1 MGGLCKEMA
10 NQMNTQMTGKVR
22 MAGDNAGGVTVQVHL
37 GDETL
42 TLLAPG
48 GTEIGTW
55 PLSDVG
61 ISSRPD
67 GFHLRIEG
75 EEVILTTDDDARFAL
90 ELGITTPTNR
100 LARMMA
106 KLRDETAARAAEGEE
121 TPLTVDLTEGA
132 GITFPELHA
141 PVPSRRES
149 RLSDGLPYLGALV
162 VAASVVAFLASVVAI
177 AGGRAISFP
186 GDIPAWPAM
195 LAASL
200 ILAAGGFSAFN
211 THGKGR
217 VGIGVGIALGLV
229 VILLT
234 AGRMDDIGLI
244 GEALLG
250 FTLAVVASGVLL
262 AIDTAGRNGF
272 D

>member
-1 MGGLCKEMA
+1 
-10 NQMNTQMTGKVR
+10 MNTQLTGKVR
-22 MAGDNAGGVTVQVHL
+22 MADDVAGGVTVQVHL
-37 GDETL
+37 GEETL

-55 PLSDVG
+55 PLAEVG
-61 ISSRPD
+61 IASRPD

-106 KLRDETAARAAEGEE
+106 KLRDETAAEE
-121 TPLTVDLTEGA
+121 ASDSDTEVTVDLTEEMA
-132 GITFPELHA
+132 GIAYQEWEA
-141 PVPSRRES
+141 PVISRRES
-149 RLSDGLPYLGALV
+149 RLSNGLPYLGALV
-162 VAASVVAFLASVVAI
+162 VSASVVAFLASVVAL
-177 AGGRAISFP
+177 AGGEAISFP
-186 GDIPAWPAM
+186 GDLPAWPAM
-195 LAASL
+195 MTSSL
-200 ILAAGGFSAFN
+200 ILAAGGFSAFS

-217 VGIGVGIALGLV
+217 VSIGVGIALGLV

-234 AGRMDDIGLI
+234 AGRMQDVGLI
-244 GEALLG
+244 GEALLS

-262 AIDTAGRNGF
+262 AVDTAGRNGF

>member
-1 MGGLCKEMA
+1 
-10 NQMNTQMTGKVR
+10 MNTELSGKVR
-22 MAGDNAGGVTVQVHL
+22 MAGDTAGGVTVQVHL

-42 TLLAPG
+42 TLLAGG

-55 PLSDVG
+55 PLSEVG
-61 ISSRPD
+61 IASRPD

-90 ELGITTPTNR
+90 ELGINTPTNR

-106 KLRDETAARAAEGEE
+106 KLRDETAAEAARTAIDTE
-121 TPLTVDLTEGA
+121 TDTAVTVDLTDS
-132 GITFPELHA
+132 GINYPELEA
-141 PVPSRRES
+141 PVISRRES
-149 RLSDGLPYLGALV
+149 RLSNGLPYLGALV
-162 VAASVVAFLASVVAI
+162 VAASVMAFLASVVAV
-177 AGGRAISFP
+177 AGGNAISFP

-195 LAASL
+195 MGASL

-211 THGKGR
+211 SHGQGR
-217 VGIGVGIALGLV
+217 VSIGVGIALGLV

-234 AGRMDDIGLI
+234 AGRMEDVGLI

-262 AIDTAGRNGF
+262 AVDTAGRNGF

>member
-1 MGGLCKEMA
+1 
-10 NQMNTQMTGKVR
+10 MNTQMTGKVR
-22 MAGDNAGGVTVQVHL
+22 MADDTAGAVTVQIHL

-42 TLLAPG
+42 TLLAAG

-55 PLSDVG
+55 PLDEVG

-106 KLRDETAARAAEGEE
+106 KLRDETSAGEVM
-121 TPLTVDLTEGA
+121 VDLTEESE
-132 GITFPELHA
+132 GISYHEPET
-141 PVPSRRES
+141 PVVSRRES
-149 RLSDGLPYLGALV
+149 RMSNGLPYLGALV
-162 VAASVVAFLASVVAI
+162 VGASVVAFLASVVAL

-195 LAASL
+195 LGASL

-217 VGIGVGIALGLV
+217 VSIGIGIALGLV

-234 AGRMDDIGLI
+234 TGRMQDVGLI

-262 AIDTAGRNGF
+262 AIDTAGRNGL

>member
-1 MGGLCKEMA
+1 
-10 NQMNTQMTGKVR
+10 MNTQMSGKVR
-22 MAGDNAGGVTVQVHL
+22 MADDTAGGVTVQVHL
-37 GDETL
+37 GDETI
-42 TLLAPG
+42 TLLAAG

-55 PLSDVG
+55 PLSEVG
-61 ISSRPD
+61 IASRPD

-106 KLRDETAARAAEGEE
+106 KLRDETTAQADTEV
-121 TPLTVDLTEGA
+121 TVDLTDVDQPAMGY
-132 GITFPELHA
+132 PEPEA
-141 PVPSRRES
+141 PVVSRRES

-162 VAASVVAFLASVVAI
+162 VAASVVAFLASVVAL
-177 AGGRAISFP
+177 AGGSAISFP
-186 GDIPAWPAM
+186 GDLPAWPAM
-195 LAASL
+195 MAASL

-217 VGIGVGIALGLV
+217 VSIGIGIALGLI

-234 AGRMDDIGLI
+234 AGRMSDVGLI

-250 FTLAVVASGVLL
+250 FTLAVVSSGVLL

>member
-1 MGGLCKEMA
+1 
-10 NQMNTQMTGKVR
+10 MNTQMTGKVR
-22 MAGDNAGGVTVQVHL
+22 MAGDAAGGVTVQVHL
-37 GDETL
+37 GEETL

-55 PLSDVG
+55 PLGEVG

-106 KLRDETAARAAEGEE
+106 KLRDETAAGAGEE
-121 TPLTVDLTEGA
+121 DPEAPEAAFMVDLTDEA
-132 GITFPELHA
+132 TGIAYPEFEV

-162 VAASVVAFLASVVAI
+162 VATSMVAFLASVVAL

-186 GDIPAWPAM
+186 GAIPAWPAM

-217 VGIGVGIALGLV
+217 VSIGIGIALGLV
-229 VILLT
+229 VILFT
-234 AGRMDDIGLI
+234 AGRMDDVGLI
-244 GEALLG
+244 GEALLA

-262 AIDTAGRNGF
+262 AIDTAGRNGL